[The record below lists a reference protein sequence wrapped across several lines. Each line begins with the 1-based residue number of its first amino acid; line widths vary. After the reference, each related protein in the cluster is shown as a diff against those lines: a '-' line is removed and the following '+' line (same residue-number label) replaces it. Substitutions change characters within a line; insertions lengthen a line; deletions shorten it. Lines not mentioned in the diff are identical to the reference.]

1 MHTIPMK
8 TPTHVPNVICVAQAL
23 ATSWDGLS
31 ELSEAG
37 PSGEGV
43 GDKGAGEGDLA
54 GDGEGDLAGDGPF
67 DGEGDFT
74 GDGPFDGEGDFAGD
88 GPFDGEGDFAGDGAF
103 DGEGDFAGD
112 GAFDGEGDFA
122 GDGALDGEGDF
133 AGDGALGGGAFVP
146 FSMPGG
152 TMTLLICK
160 TEMLNGCASTDLMKE
175 AVRPAPGEA
184 DPSLISPP
192 DSTAVTLMNP
202 CSLVAMPV
210 DWKRVVRSVDLL
222 LVSFLSFSMS

>member
-175 AVRPAPGEA
+175 AVRPA
-184 DPSLISPP
+184 DRKS
-192 DSTAVTLMNP
+192 
-202 CSLVAMPV
+202 
-210 DWKRVVRSVDLL
+210 VV
-222 LVSFLSFSMS
+222 